1 MTVAPRAGETV
12 VGGTVGG
19 GTVGGGTVVQIDGR
33 AKAYRPLPVDARAA
47 AVLQGLALYER
58 GESFEAHEA
67 WEPAWMG
74 TDDVAERALIQ
85 GLIKLA
91 AADVHGGRDNPR
103 GVARNLA
110 GALERLRSAAD
121 AGVTTAPGIVIDL
134 AALIDAAAAR
144 LVRADHGETTA
155 SITIP
160 WRPA

>member
-1 MTVAPRAGETV
+1 MTVVARSDR
-12 VGGTVGG
+12 
-19 GTVGGGTVVQIDGR
+19 VVQLDGR
-33 AKAYRPLPVDARAA
+33 AKAYRPLPVGARAA
-47 AVLQGLALYER
+47 AMLQGMAAYAS
-58 GESFEAHEA
+58 GDAFDAHEA

-91 AADVHGGRDNPR
+91 AADVHGGRGNPR

-144 LVRADHGETTA
+144 LVRADHGETTTPIA
-155 SITIP
+155 IP